1 MVDRLPRRTEGA
13 VDRLPRGT
21 KDDVII
27 GVLSLQGDVEE
38 HIDALLAAKVEAR
51 GVKTL
56 EDLADVDA
64 LIIPGGESTTV
75 AEMLGRFGLTK
86 PLHDRVR
93 SGMPVWGTCMGMIV
107 LAKKVQGS
115 SQPTLGLL
123 SVEVKRNAFG
133 RQVESAE
140 VPLEISGLSGKPFP
154 GVFIRAPWIESA
166 WDDARVMATLDGK
179 GVMVRQGRIL
189 GTSFHPE
196 LTDDL
201 RVHRYF
207 ADMVA
212 ESKRGASRKGPS

>member
-1 MVDRLPRRTEGA
+1 MT
-13 VDRLPRGT
+13 
-21 KDDVII
+21 I

-38 HIDALLAAKVEAR
+38 HMDALVALTIEPL
-51 GVKTL
+51 GVKTA
-56 EDLADVDA
+56 EDLANVDG

-75 AEMLGRFGLTK
+75 GEMLGRFGLAK
-86 PLHDRVR
+86 PLEKRVA

-115 SQPTLGLL
+115 TQPTLGML

-133 RQVESAE
+133 RQIESAE
-140 VPLEISGLSGKPFP
+140 VPLDITGVEGKPFP

-166 WDDARVMATLDGK
+166 WDDARVLARLDGH
-179 GVMVRQGRIL
+179 GVMVRQKRIL

-196 LTDDL
+196 LTDDR

-212 ESKRGASRKGPS
+212 AAKRSA